1 MRTFPNTNSTV
12 YPKGIPKLEHLP
24 KRSLARLIRRH
35 NEVSCPRWKS
45 VNNGW
50 VSIILLLIDDSE
62 TSWNA
67 VFWLT
72 GWAHPAWNRDMFECY
87 VLLHRL
93 VTILV
98 SHRWALSYIICK
110 RPQFSRAAGFSVILL
125 LPEKNLRE
133 IVSSER
139 EYPILLTP

>member
-1 MRTFPNTNSTV
+1 MRTSPNTNSTV

-24 KRSLARLIRRH
+24 ERSLTRLIRRH
-35 NEVSCPRWKS
+35 NELPCPRWKS

-50 VSIILLLIDDSE
+50 VSIILLLVDDKE
-62 TSWNA
+62 ASWNA

-72 GWAHPAWNRDMFECY
+72 GWTDPASNRDMFECY
-87 VLLHRL
+87 VLVHQL

-110 RPQFSRAAGFSVILL
+110 RPQFSCANGFSLRLL

-133 IVSSER
+133 IATSER
-139 EYPILLTP
+139 EYAILLTP